1 MAKRIVEETLANG
14 EKRYCVQSNT
24 LFGIPC
30 WWSTMTILTDGGV
43 STSAEFSSL
52 EAARNFLGK
61 SIAFVN
67 QFHKVIE
74 LHLGGESLTIR

>member
-24 LFGIPC
+24 LFGIHC
-30 WWSTMTILTDGGV
+30 WWSTMTILTDSGV

-61 SIAFVN
+61 SRAVVSR
-67 QFHKVIE
+67 KVIE
-74 LHLGGESLTIR
+74 

>member
-43 STSAEFSSL
+43 STIEKDS
-52 EAARNFLGK
+52 RNSQRRMGK
-61 SIAFVN
+61 RFIPRPPYRQGDKFN
-67 QFHKVIE
+67 
-74 LHLGGESLTIR
+74 

>member
-1 MAKRIVEETLANG
+1 MSKRIVEETLANG

-30 WWSTMTILTDGGV
+30 WWSTMTILTDSGV
-43 STSAEFSSL
+43 STSAEFSSF

-61 SIAFVN
+61 SRAVVSR
-67 QFHKVIE
+67 KVIE
-74 LHLGGESLTIR
+74 

>member
-30 WWSTMTILTDGGV
+30 WWSTMTILTDSGV
-43 STSAEFSSL
+43 PTSAEFSSL
-52 EAARNFLGK
+52 AEARAFLGRDRAVV
-61 SIAFVN
+61 SR
-67 QFHKVIE
+67 KVIK
-74 LHLGGESLTIR
+74 

>member
-30 WWSTMTILTDGGV
+30 WWSTMTILTDSDV

-52 EAARNFLGK
+52 PRCAKHRKLSITKDGK
-61 SIAFVN
+61 KNRI
-67 QFHKVIE
+67 
-74 LHLGGESLTIR
+74 

>member
-30 WWSTMTILTDGGV
+30 WWSTMTILTDSCV

-61 SIAFVN
+61 SRTVVSR
-67 QFHKVIE
+67 KVIE
-74 LHLGGESLTIR
+74 

>member
-1 MAKRIVEETLANG
+1 MAKRIVEETLANC

-30 WWSTMTILTDGGV
+30 WWRTMTILTDSGV

-52 EAARNFLGK
+52 
-61 SIAFVN
+61 
-67 QFHKVIE
+67 
-74 LHLGGESLTIR
+74 